1 MLPQLAVSARFD
13 RVILDLYDSENSFRV
28 LSPKVSFPLDTW
40 GEIFFMYSHYW
51 YGDKVHLRAG
61 QVPLET
67 EPDTDVFK
75 LQAQVVW

>member
-1 MLPQLAVSARFD
+1 MPSRSAASSNSAVGGLCEVRSA
-13 RVILDLYDSENSFRV
+13 
-28 LSPKVSFPLDTW
+28 LSPKLSVPLDTW
-40 GEIFFMYSHYW
+40 GEIFLQYSHYW